1 MRSPIAATRYP
12 VLPNTTWAA
21 RLNDEVRAGDLARRR
36 AAWNAQDRLICAPRQ
51 RDWRRGSVCPR
62 AGVRGRRRGGFE
74 PRVTCVGLSV
84 KALLAWG
91 SGPQALVKVERPQRS
106 EDVRP

>member
-1 MRSPIAATRYP
+1 MTAGPLNGAPSDDVLRWRY
-12 VLPNTTWAA
+12 VMCVPNNT
-21 RLNDEVRAGDLARRR
+21 LM
-36 AAWNAQDRLICAPRQ
+36 AP
-51 RDWRRGSVCPR
+51 
-62 AGVRGRRRGGFE
+62 RRRGW

-91 SGPQALVKVERPQRS
+91 SGLQALVKVERPQRS

>member
-1 MRSPIAATRYP
+1 MAINETLRQRSPCILGRVVAHVAIVPR
-12 VLPNTTWAA
+12 
-21 RLNDEVRAGDLARRR
+21 DSR
-36 AAWNAQDRLICAPRQ
+36 AAFRCS
-51 RDWRRGSVCPR
+51 GSP
-62 AGVRGRRRGGFE
+62 AGGFE